1 MVKIYQG
8 GSTGLVQQN
17 KRVFR
22 KDKASHTD
30 TGIQRQIKDT
40 LKAKFAFDIVVMHF
54 GGFFII
60 IEEDAEYF
68 NKEFK
73 FKLIQP
79 GRFTYYFCSFPLTAR
94 QKYIDLLKNK
104 DKEFCL
110 LDQYQVDNKDEFYR
124 VVNISTHEK
133 ALGFTFSK

>member
-17 KRVFR
+17 RRVFR
-22 KDKASHTD
+22 KAKASNKD
-30 TGIQRQIKDT
+30 IGIQRQIKDT
-40 LKAKFAFDIVVMHF
+40 LKAKFAFDIVIMHF
-54 GGFFII
+54 GAFFIV

-73 FKLIQP
+73 LKLIQP
-79 GRFTYYFCSFPLTAR
+79 GRYTYHICSFPLTAR
-94 QKYIDLLKNK
+94 QKYIDLLRSK

-110 LDQYQVDNKDEFYR
+110 LDQYQVDNKEEFYR

-133 ALGFTFSK
+133 ALGFTF

>member
-17 KRVFR
+17 RRVFR
-22 KDKASHTD
+22 KAKASNKD
-30 TGIQRQIKDT
+30 IGIQRQIKDT
-40 LKAKFAFDIVVMHF
+40 LKAKFAFDIVIMHF
-54 GGFFII
+54 GAFFIV

-73 FKLIQP
+73 LKLIQP
-79 GRFTYYFCSFPLTAR
+79 GRYTYHISSFPLTAR
-94 QKYIDLLKNK
+94 QKYIDLLKSK

-110 LDQYQVDNKDEFYR
+110 LDQYPVDNKEEFYR

-133 ALGFTFSK
+133 ALGFTF

>member
-1 MVKIYQG
+1 MVVIYQG

-22 KDKASHTD
+22 KDKASNTD
-30 TGIQRQIKDT
+30 IGIQRQIKDT
-40 LKAKFAFDIVVMHF
+40 LKAKFEFDIVIMHF
-54 GGFFII
+54 GGSFII

-79 GRFTYYFCSFPLTAR
+79 GRYTYHICRIPLTAR
-94 QKYIDLLKNK
+94 QKYIDLLKGE

-110 LDQYQVDNKDEFYR
+110 LDQYQVDDKEEFYR
-124 VVNISTHEK
+124 VVNISTNEK
-133 ALGFTFSK
+133 ALGFTFLK